1 MGREDMETI
10 YTVLSGSFAVTR
22 KNGAT
27 IRGKSE
33 VKKDFYD
40 DRSSC
45 MVECWMKL
53 ENEARINW
61 DPIFE

>member
-1 MGREDMETI
+1 METI

-22 KNGAT
+22 INGAA

-40 DRSSC
+40 DRSNC
-45 MVECWMKL
+45 MVESRMKL
-53 ENEARINW
+53 EKEARINW

>member
-22 KNGAT
+22 KNGAA

>member
-22 KNGAT
+22 INGAA

-40 DRSSC
+40 ANAVDGES
-45 MVECWMKL
+45 K
-53 ENEARINW
+53 INH
-61 DPIFE
+61 DDINTNPV